1 MLCNYYFQ
9 EKGRI
14 YVPPKQKYTRESI
27 LETALQI
34 AKRDGLSAVV
44 ARNVGAEL
52 GCTVSPIFSYFK
64 NMEELQQAVK
74 DEALKLFKE
83 QISSQ
88 NLYTAD
94 PKMQCIQMVNFA
106 KEKPELFK
114 IIFESKT
121 SLESLKDV
129 INEYV
134 PDFENGINSLVTS
147 QGVSYEAALSIYK
160 QLWVQAYGLS
170 SLIASSVI
178 EIPSEED
185 VSSSINHLFNSEIMF
200 IKSEMAEMAAS
211 RPSARSVVKVS
222 VKSK

>member
-1 MLCNYYFQ
+1 M
-9 EKGRI
+9 
-14 YVPPKQKYTRESI
+14 PPKQKYTRESI

-34 AKRDGLSAVV
+34 AKKDGLSAVV

-83 QISSQ
+83 QINSQ
-88 NLYTAD
+88 DLYTTD
-94 PKMQCIQMVNFA
+94 LKMQCIQMVKFA
-106 KEKPELFK
+106 KEEPRLFE
-114 IIFESKT
+114 IIFGCRKSSV
-121 SLESLKDV
+121 SLNNL
-129 INEYV
+129 INEYCI
-134 PDFENGINSLVTS
+134 DFKAGINSLANS
-147 QGVSYEAALSIYK
+147 QGIAYEDA
-160 QLWVQAYGLS
+160 QTVFEHLWVQAYGLG

-178 EIPSEED
+178 ETPTEED
-185 VSSSINHLFNSEIMF
+185 VSNTINRLFSSEIKL

-211 RPSARSVVKVS
+211 RLSARSVVKVS